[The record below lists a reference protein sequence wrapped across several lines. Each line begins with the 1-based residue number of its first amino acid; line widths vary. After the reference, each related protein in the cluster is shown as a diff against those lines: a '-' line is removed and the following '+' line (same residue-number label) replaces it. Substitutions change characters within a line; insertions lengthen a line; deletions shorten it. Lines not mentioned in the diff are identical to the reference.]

1 MSANTESQG
10 GAKDTLLW
18 GLVFIIL
25 IAAVVANYLYSD
37 LAVVIR
43 AAGVVVA
50 AGVAGLL
57 AYQTQKGKNSFAFA
71 KESRLEMRKVVWP
84 SRQEAIQTTLIV
96 LAVTALVGLFLF
108 LLDGLLVWLVNLVTG
123 V

>member
-1 MSANTESQG
+1 MSANIESQS
-10 GAKDTLLW
+10 GAKDSLLW

-25 IAAVVANYLYSD
+25 VATVVANSLYSELSVAIRAAAVV
-37 LAVVIR
+37 
-43 AAGVVVA
+43 VA
-50 AGVAGLL
+50 LGVAGLL
-57 AYQTQKGKNSFAFA
+57 AYQTNKGKNTVAFA

-84 SRQEAIQTTLIV
+84 NRTEAIQTTLIV

-108 LLDGLLVWLVNLVTG
+108 MLDGLLVWLVNLVTG

>member
-10 GAKDTLLW
+10 GSKDTLLW

-37 LAVVIR
+37 LAVFIR
-43 AAGVVVA
+43 ATGVVVA
-50 AGVAGLL
+50 AGIAGLL
-57 AYQTQKGKNSFAFA
+57 AYQTQKGKSSFAFA

-84 SRQEAIQTTLIV
+84 TRQEAIQTTLIV

>member
-1 MSANTESQG
+1 MSVNTENQG

-37 LAVVIR
+37 LAVFIR

-50 AGVAGLL
+50 AGIAGLL
-57 AYQTQKGKNSFAFA
+57 AYQTQKGRGAFAFA

-84 SRQEAIQTTLIV
+84 TRQEAIQTTLIV

>member
-1 MSANTESQG
+1 MSANIESQG

>member
-37 LAVVIR
+37 LAVFIR

-50 AGVAGLL
+50 VGIAGLL
-57 AYQTQKGKNSFAFA
+57 AYQTKKGQSSFAFA
-71 KESRLEMRKVVWP
+71 RESRLEMRKVVWP
-84 SRQEAIQTTLIV
+84 TRQESIQTTLIV

>member
-50 AGVAGLL
+50 VGIAGLL

>member
-1 MSANTESQG
+1 M
-10 GAKDTLLW
+10 
-18 GLVFIIL
+18 
-25 IAAVVANYLYSD
+25 
-37 LAVVIR
+37 VIR

-50 AGVAGLL
+50 VGIAGLL

>member
-1 MSANTESQG
+1 MSAHTESQG

-37 LAVVIR
+37 LAVFIR

-50 AGVAGLL
+50 VGIAGLL
-57 AYQTQKGKNSFAFA
+57 AYPTQKGKSSFAFA
-71 KESRLEMRKVVWP
+71 RESRLEMRKVVWP
-84 SRQEAIQTTLIV
+84 TRQEAIQTTLIV

>member
-1 MSANTESQG
+1 MSANIENQG
-10 GAKDTLLW
+10 GAKDSLLW

-37 LAVVIR
+37 LAVVLR
-43 AAGVVVA
+43 AVGVVVA
-50 AGVAGLL
+50 LGVAGFL
-57 AYQTQKGKNSFAFA
+57 AYQTSKGKSSFAFA

>member
-25 IAAVVANYLYSD
+25 VAAVVANYLYSD
-37 LAVVIR
+37 LAVFIR

-50 AGVAGLL
+50 VAIAGFL
-57 AYQTQKGKNSFAFA
+57 AYQTQKGKSSFAFA
-71 KESRLEMRKVVWP
+71 RESRMEMRKVVWP
-84 SRQEAIQTTLIV
+84 TRQEAIQTTLIV

>member
-1 MSANTESQG
+1 MSANIENQG

-18 GLVFIIL
+18 GVVFIIL
-25 IAAVVANYLYSD
+25 IASIVANSFYSE
-37 LAVVIR
+37 LPVAIR
-43 AAGVVVA
+43 AAAVVVA
-50 AGVAGLL
+50 VGIAALL
-57 AYQTQKGKNSFAFA
+57 AYQTTKGKNALAFA

-84 SRQEAIQTTLIV
+84 NRQEAIQTTLIV
-96 LAVTALVGLFLF
+96 LAVTAVVGLFLF

>member
-25 IAAVVANYLYSD
+25 IAAVVGNYLYSD

-50 AGVAGLL
+50 AGVAGAL
-57 AYQTQKGKNSFAFA
+57 AYQTQKGKSSFAFA

>member
-1 MSANTESQG
+1 MSVNTESQG

-25 IAAVVANYLYSD
+25 IAAVVANYIYSD

-50 AGVAGLL
+50 AGVAGVL